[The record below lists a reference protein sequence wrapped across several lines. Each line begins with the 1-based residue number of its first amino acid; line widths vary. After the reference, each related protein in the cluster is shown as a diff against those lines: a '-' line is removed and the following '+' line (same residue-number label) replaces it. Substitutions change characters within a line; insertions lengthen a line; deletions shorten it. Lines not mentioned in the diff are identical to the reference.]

1 MATGYLD
8 IADMTRT
15 DQRQVSDEQEDVS
28 ERFSFCFQN
37 IFCSSGEAFWK
48 MLFMLV
54 LYKYIMMLLT
64 ITSRG
69 QGLSCH

>member
-8 IADMTRT
+8 SADMTRT

-69 QGLSCH
+69 QGLPCH